1 MQKVIITSPSLN
13 PKENVSGVSSV
24 ARFII
29 DNNPNYKYLHF
40 ELGKKDKEK
49 GGWHRITK
57 LIGSFL
63 NGQNLLMHILM
74 RLYTIISHLMRN
86 QLYVTY
92 HLCVMLCIKNTRW

>member
-40 ELGKKDKEK
+40 ELGK
-49 GGWHRITK
+49 RIK
-57 LIGSFL
+57 KRWLASNYEI
-63 NGQNLLMHILM
+63 NW
-74 RLYTIISHLMRN
+74 IIF
-86 QLYVTY
+86 
-92 HLCVMLCIKNTRW
+92 